1 MREDRKQGSR
11 GQQRAGRLH
20 HRARGRRCVCVC
32 VGTTTMATSAIPQA
46 TSWNWT
52 YLKRQ
57 MRLSRPLSRA
67 NGSCAETASVNE
79 RKTRDRGDPKQKHQN
94 TTKSVSVFGAGA
106 VGKERRRMEMGRWGW
121 GLDRIDGGREGGSTK
136 QPWPAGGV
144 GREPELLVVFYLQK
158 GERPGGHSGPGT
170 GIGRQHSKQRRCT
183 LSARVHSSAALH
195 RQDRYVTGDARGQ
208 TTSSIQ
214 LRYGS
219 V

>member
-20 HRARGRRCVCVC
+20 HRERGRRCACVC

-121 GLDRIDGGREGGSTK
+121 GLDRIDRWAGGRFNEAALAGRGSVENLSYLWFFICKKERGPVVTAVQERGLGGST
-136 QPWPAGGV
+136 A
-144 GREPELLVVFYLQK
+144 
-158 GERPGGHSGPGT
+158 SN
-170 GIGRQHSKQRRCT
+170 
-183 LSARVHSSAALH
+183 
-195 RQDRYVTGDARGQ
+195 DDAR
-208 TTSSIQ
+208 
-214 LRYGS
+214 
-219 V
+219 